1 MHKKYLYYLGKPATT
16 SSISPNVKETHT
28 LDASKL
34 VDGIYVPEE
43 SDKFQS
49 MCHTHWDDHAPWWRV
64 DLQRVHCIWAVN
76 ILNRR
81 FVGNYYY
88 VVSAVYLLPI

>member
-1 MHKKYLYYLGKPATT
+1 MYYLGKPASA
-16 SSISPNVKETHT
+16 SSIHPYTLNSHA

-43 SDKFQS
+43 NDKFQS
-49 MCHTHWDDHAPWWRV
+49 MCHTHLDDHAPWWRV
-64 DLQRVHCIWAVN
+64 DLQHVYCIWAVN

-81 FVGNYYY
+81 FDRM
-88 VVSAVYLLPI
+88 